1 MSKPE
6 YKIEGRDSTIFRVKK
21 SHDNPYVMVDRRPVD
36 NPLLSFKSKG
46 ILTYLLSRPDG
57 WEVNVPDLVNHS
69 TDGPAAIRSGLKEL
83 REAGHIRYNQEREG
97 GYIKRWVIEV
107 YEVPEFVAQD
117 DEGEKV
123 LDCDFLQVGNLQV
136 ENQQVGNRGEVLSTL
151 SNKELKQQKHGDL
164 IDGMLAAAQMP
175 GAKKA
180 LVKEYIFEQIKSRMG
195 LNPSGKDAESF
206 INYAADEHK
215 KGRSFDVFLPWWLN
229 KFPDPTFWSFRVMEQ
244 KYPLAFAQPAQP
256 AQTILEHEDPLAMFY
271 KQKGA

>member
-1 MSKPE
+1 MSVKLMSAIFEAEFNDLE
-6 YKIEGRDSTIFRVKK
+6 YFKDNETRKAKASTCKLVLLAIADHANDYGESSYPGLRRLEIKTALSRQGLLDTIEALKY
-21 SHDNPYVMVDRRPVD
+21 N
-36 NPLLSFKSKG
+36 G
-46 ILTYLLSRPDG
+46 ILEVAPEVSRIGTNNYSINLRSLPALAREMPDVVKPLDPGGSSHLTGGGQATLLGVVKPLDQ
-57 WEVNVPDLVNHS
+57 NHQL
-69 TDGPAAIRSGLKEL
+69 TT
-83 REAGHIRYNQEREG
+83 
-97 GYIKRWVIEV
+97 IK
-107 YEVPEFVAQD
+107 PSA
-117 DEGEKV
+117 EK
-123 LDCDFLQVGNLQV
+123 
-136 ENQQVGNRGEVLSTL
+136 R
-151 SNKELKQQKHGDL
+151 GDL
-164 IDGMLAAAQMP
+164 LDGMLAAAQMP